1 MNKFDMAQLPH
12 QLAIIPQYVV
22 IPSFATEFDF
32 HSYQSKIARTSRNN
46 FISIYHST
54 HYINFNGTGSTIK
67 DMTYVDHTLS
77 VSYLLRFEEKA
88 HQNIRYTFKCESHA
102 CVCKDH
108 KINATWL

>member
-1 MNKFDMAQLPH
+1 MIYNRNTIMK
-12 QLAIIPQYVV
+12 
-22 IPSFATEFDF
+22 TE
-32 HSYQSKIARTSRNN
+32 TLRNN
-46 FISIYHST
+46 FINICHST